1 MESARIIPYSDDLLP
16 AWADLHNAAFAGQH
30 NFWRVSARVLRRR
43 VVSAPGFVDSTLLF
57 AQRDGRLEGF
67 AHAGPGKEG
76 PELYAIG
83 VHPDAQRGGLGTAL
97 VAALREQLG
106 DLRLDSRGMNA
117 FWGNARG
124 PETCFF
130 GMVEGIGIEE
140 SDKAALGFF
149 ESIGAKPGPTAVN
162 LRVTPQTLYL
172 EPGRDA
178 RKRAEMLGYDF
189 GLLRGRCPALGGEL
203 QSMLPLTGQGYFTAV
218 ASQAG
223 VVAGICVGFPTPELG
238 PGRFGIFSLE
248 TSSEHRRRGLGSA
261 LAMHV
266 LLEMRAGVF
275 TACEVTTVQSESPG
289 ALELYE
295 RLGFQPCA
303 KFLLSK

>member
-1 MESARIIPYSDDLLP
+1 MEGTELVPFSEDLLP

-43 VVSAPGFVDSTLLF
+43 IVMAPRFTDTTLLF
-57 AQRDGRLEGF
+57 ARRDGRLEGF
-67 AHAGPGKEG
+67 AHAGPGKQA
-76 PELYAIG
+76 PELFAIG
-83 VHPDAQRGGLGTAL
+83 VHPEARRGGIGTAL
-97 VAALREQLG
+97 VAALRGQLG
-106 DLRLDSRGMNA
+106 EMRVESRGMNA

-130 GMVEGIGIEE
+130 GMVEGIGVDE

-149 ESIGAKPGPTAVN
+149 ASIGATPGPAAIN

-178 RKRAEMLGYDF
+178 RKRAEMLGYEF
-189 GLLRGRCPALGGEL
+189 GLLRGRCPALGGDM
-203 QSMLPLTGQGYFTAV
+203 QSMLPLAGQGYFTAV
-218 ASQAG
+218 ASQG
-223 VVAGICVGFPTPELG
+223 GIVAGICTAFPTPELG

-248 TSSEHRRRGLGSA
+248 SLPEHRRRGLGSA

-266 LLEMRAGVF
+266 LLEMQAGVF
-275 TACEVTTVQSESPG
+275 TACEVTTVPVESPG
-289 ALELYE
+289 AAELYE
-295 RLGFQPCA
+295 RLGFESCA
-303 KFLLSK
+303 RFALLR